1 MNLYVANISAE
12 VDAQALRLLFSR
24 FGEVAFVR
32 MMVDR
37 ETGSNRGFAFV
48 DMPDDREAMDAIR
61 SVGNTT
67 HFGKKLLVSKAQ
79 PKG

>member
-32 MMVDR
+32 MMIDR
-37 ETGSNRGFAFV
+37 NTGINRGFAFV
-48 DMPDDREAMDAIR
+48 DMPDDREAMDALR
-61 SVGNTT
+61 NVTNTIY
-67 HFGKKLLVSKAQ
+67 FGKKLVVSKAQ
-79 PKG
+79 PKV

>member
-1 MNLYVANISAE
+1 MNLYVANISTE

-32 MMVDR
+32 VMIDR
-37 ETGSNRGFAFV
+37 DTGSSKGFAFV

-61 SVGNTT
+61 SVANTT
-67 HFGKKLLVSKAQ
+67 YFGKKLLVSKAQ
-79 PKG
+79 PKV

>member
-32 MMVDR
+32 MMIDR
-37 ETGSNRGFAFV
+37 DTGSNRGFAFV
-48 DMPDDREAMDAIR
+48 DMPDDREAMEAIR
-61 SVGNTT
+61 NVANSTY
-67 HFGKKLLVSKAQ
+67 FGKKLLVSKAK
-79 PKG
+79 PKV